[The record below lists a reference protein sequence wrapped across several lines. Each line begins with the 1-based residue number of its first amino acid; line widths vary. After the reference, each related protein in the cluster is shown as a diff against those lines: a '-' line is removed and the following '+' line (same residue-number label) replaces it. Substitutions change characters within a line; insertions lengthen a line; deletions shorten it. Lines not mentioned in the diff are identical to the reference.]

1 MSEPETSPPAY
12 DVSEAA
18 LKELYRDLDADRTD
32 VTKLIDEAEALIESN
47 LEPKPGS
54 NKRETRRAADV
65 AAKPAADSLPKPTD
79 DVGRDASV
87 RPRRRRRIR
96 VGLAFGLVLLS
107 IGFVAYGPFRS
118 RLAAEAPRRSPSITG
133 SLRVADLAAG
143 HTIKPG
149 DVYAVDI
156 PSDAVRIKVL
166 SGRVAL
172 VTTTGASLRACSD
185 QPFVIE
191 IKHGA
196 PSAANPLLSGCGNAP
211 SRIQAVIPQ
220 PPLPSPVPAPA
231 ISPALLK
238 QQDRD

>member
-1 MSEPETSPPAY
+1 MSEPEPSSPAY

-18 LKELYRDLDADRTD
+18 LKELYRDLDADRAD
-32 VTKLIDEAEALIESN
+32 VMKLIDEAEALIESN
-47 LEPKPGS
+47 LERKPGS
-54 NKRETRRAADV
+54 NKREARAAADI
-65 AAKPAADSLPKPTD
+65 ASKPAADSLPKPTD
-79 DVGRDASV
+79 DVGHDALV
-87 RPRRRRRIR
+87 RPRRRRRAGA
-96 VGLAFGLVLLS
+96 GLALGLVLLLV
-107 IGFVAYGPFRS
+107 GFVAYAPFRS
-118 RLAAEAPRRSPSITG
+118 RLTSDVPRRPPSITG
-133 SLRVADLAAG
+133 FLRVADLAAG

-172 VTTTGASLRACSD
+172 VTKNGASLRACSD

-196 PSAANPLLSGCGNAP
+196 PSAANPLLSGCGGAP

-238 QQDRD
+238 RQDRD

>member
-1 MSEPETSPPAY
+1 LSEPETSSPAY

-18 LKELYRDLDADRTD
+18 LKELYRDLDADRAD

-47 LEPKPGS
+47 LESKPDA
-54 NKRETRRAADV
+54 NKRGARAPADLTS
-65 AAKPAADSLPKPTD
+65 KPAADSLPKPAD
-79 DVGRDASV
+79 DFGREPSV
-87 RPRRRRRIR
+87 RPRRRRIG
-96 VGLAFGLVLLS
+96 VGLALLLVLFS
-107 IGFVAYGPFRS
+107 VGFVAYGPFRS
-118 RLAAEAPRRSPSITG
+118 RLAADVPRRSPQITG

-172 VTTTGASLRACSD
+172 VTKSGASLRACSD

-196 PSAANPLLSGCGNAP
+196 LSAADPLLSGCGSAP

-238 QQDRD
+238 QQERD